1 MALVVEGAELVWTG
15 RRELERGGL
24 VCEGGFVAQVVETDS
39 RAAVDSG
46 GDDLGTGRLVGD
58 DKLSGD
64 KRLDPGEHSDT
75 NGNRLRPLER
85 LDASGCVVVPGLV
98 NAHHHLLQ
106 SAFRTDPHTRH
117 VPMREWL
124 AAMGELYSRA
134 QVDPQL
140 VAAAAAVGI
149 AEGLL
154 CGVTTVADHHLTWPA
169 GADAGEIADAAIATA
184 SDLGCRFAFVRG
196 CSGGDPDEVAQSVED
211 LTARYGDADPMLQI
225 AVGPAG
231 VHSDGKEMFEALA
244 EVASRHNLRRR
255 TQANE
260 QIDVEIA
267 QERYGRRPLELL
279 EEWGWLAE
287 DATIAHL
294 CDITADERSRL
305 ARSGATATHAPG
317 CDLPMGW
324 GLTEVGLLLDEGIQV
339 GLGTSGGG
347 SNDAGH
353 LLADARL
360 AMQASGLATRPLA
373 AREVLTMATAGSAT
387 GLGRRELGHLE
398 PGAAADFCCYDISD
412 VYDAGVADPLAGL
425 LWGNPGRKPRH
436 VVVNGKVVVRDGEL
450 VAIDSRHLSQ
460 KLKAEIQQRGI

>member
-15 RRELERGGL
+15 RRELVGGGL
-24 VCEGGFVAQVVETDS
+24 VCQGGVVAQVVETGSAEEERNQES
-39 RAAVDSG
+39 RLAQSAVAGSAEG
-46 GDDLGTGRLVGD
+46 
-58 DKLSGD
+58 KEMPS
-64 KRLDPGEHSDT
+64 
-75 NGNRLRPLER
+75 ER
-85 LDASGCVVVPGLV
+85 LDATGCVVVPGLV

-106 SAFRTDPHTRH
+106 SAFRTAPHTRH

-124 AAMGELYSRA
+124 AAMGELYLRA

-154 CGVTTVADHHLTWPA
+154 CGVTTVADHHLTWPS
-169 GADAGEIADAAIATA
+169 GADAEEIAEAAIATA
-184 SDLGCRFAFVRG
+184 GDLGCRFVFVRG

-211 LTARYGDADPMLQI
+211 LAARYGDDDPMLQI

-231 VHSDGKEMFEALA
+231 VHSDGKEMFDALA
-244 EVASRHNLRRR
+244 EVASRHSLRRR

-260 QIDVEIA
+260 QIDVEVA
-267 QERYGRRPLELL
+267 QERHGRRPLELL

-287 DATIAHL
+287 DVTIAHL

-324 GLTEVGLLLDEGIQV
+324 GLTEVGLLLDEGVRV

-360 AMQASGLATRPLA
+360 AMQASGLANRPLT
-373 AREVLTMATAGSAT
+373 AREVLTMATAGSAA
-387 GLGRRELGHLE
+387 GLGRSELGHLE
-398 PGAAADFCCYDISD
+398 LGAAADFCCYDISD

-450 VAIDSRHLSQ
+450 VAIDSRRLAR
-460 KLKAEIQQRGI
+460 KLKTEIQQRGI

>member
-1 MALVVEGAELVWTG
+1 MVLVAEGAELVWTG
-15 RRELERGGL
+15 KRELDRGGL
-24 VCEGGFVAQVVETDS
+24 VCEGGVVAQVVETGSAEDDGTQEDRLEQS
-39 RAAVDSG
+39 AVAGSAEG
-46 GDDLGTGRLVGD
+46 
-58 DKLSGD
+58 KEKPS
-64 KRLDPGEHSDT
+64 
-75 NGNRLRPLER
+75 ER
-85 LDASGCVVVPGLV
+85 LDATGCVVVPGLV

-106 SAFRTDPHTRH
+106 SAFRTAPHTRH

-134 QVDPQL
+134 QVDPEL
-140 VAAAAAVGI
+140 VATAAAVAI

-154 CGVTTVADHHLTWPA
+154 CGVTTVADHHLTWPS

-184 SDLGCRFAFVRG
+184 SDLGCRFVFVRG

-211 LTARYGDADPMLQI
+211 LVARYGDDDPMLQI

-231 VHSDGKEMFEALA
+231 VHSDGQEMFDALA
-244 EVASRHNLRRR
+244 EVASSHSLRRR

-260 QIDVEIA
+260 QIDVEVA

-279 EEWGWLAE
+279 EEWGWLEE
-287 DATIAHL
+287 DVTIAHL
-294 CDITADERSRL
+294 CDITAEERSRL

-360 AMQASGLATRPLA
+360 AMQASGLAARPLT
-373 AREVLTMATAGSAT
+373 AREVLTMATVGSAA
-387 GLGRRELGHLE
+387 GLGRSELGHLE

-412 VYDAGVADPLAGL
+412 VYDAGLADPLAGL
-425 LWGNPGRKPRH
+425 LWANPGRKPRH

-450 VAIDSRHLSQ
+450 VSIDSLRLAR
-460 KLKAEIQQRGI
+460 KLKTEIKQRGI

>member
-1 MALVVEGAELVWTG
+1 MVS
-15 RRELERGGL
+15 GGL
-24 VCEGGFVAQVVETDS
+24 VCEGGVVAQVVETGSAEGEGTEEDRLAQS
-39 RAAVDSG
+39 AVAGSAEG
-46 GDDLGTGRLVGD
+46 
-58 DKLSGD
+58 KEMPS
-64 KRLDPGEHSDT
+64 
-75 NGNRLRPLER
+75 ER
-85 LDASGCVVVPGLV
+85 LDATGCVVVPGLV

-106 SAFRTDPHTRH
+106 SAFRTAPHTRH

-124 AAMGELYSRA
+124 EAMGELYSRA
-134 QVDPQL
+134 QVDPEL

-169 GADAGEIADAAIATA
+169 GADAGEIAEAAIATA
-184 SDLGCRFAFVRG
+184 GDLGSRFVFVRG

-211 LTARYGDADPMLQI
+211 LAARYGDDDPMLQI

-231 VHSDGKEMFEALA
+231 VHSDGKEMFDALA
-244 EVASRHNLRRR
+244 EVASRHSLRRR

-260 QIDVEIA
+260 QIDVEVA

-279 EEWGWLAE
+279 EEWGWLEE
-287 DATIAHL
+287 DVTIAHL

-360 AMQASGLATRPLA
+360 AMQASGLAARPLT
-373 AREVLTMATAGSAT
+373 AREVLTMATAGSAA
-387 GLGRRELGHLE
+387 GLGRSELGHLE

-412 VYDAGVADPLAGL
+412 IYDAGVADPLAGL

-450 VAIDSRHLSQ
+450 VAIDSRRLAR
-460 KLKAEIQQRGI
+460 KLKTEIQQRGI